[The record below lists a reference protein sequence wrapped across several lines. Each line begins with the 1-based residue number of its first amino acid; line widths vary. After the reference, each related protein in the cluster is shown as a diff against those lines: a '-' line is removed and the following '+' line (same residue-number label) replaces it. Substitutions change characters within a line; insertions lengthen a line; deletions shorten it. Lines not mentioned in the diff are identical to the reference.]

1 MMFLRTAG
9 NRGLYARLGVFT
21 GQFGLIKMIKTL
33 SLTKHFGKL
42 CAVDALTLTVDAGE
56 IFGFLGPNGA
66 GKTTT
71 INMLTGLLRPTSGTA
86 TLDGYDIQEQR
97 LEAKAI
103 LGLMPDTPQLYEALS
118 GRQFVRMIAD
128 LYEVPKGQAED
139 EMGGLLEQLELTD
152 AADDQIKGYS
162 YGMQKKILLISVLV
176 HRPRIL
182 FLDEPTSGLDP
193 RSARTVREILRER
206 CERGATVFMS
216 THILEIAERLCDRVG
231 IISNGQLIAVGTL
244 SELQRRKQESYGQA
258 DAVDPHR
265 TETLEDI
272 FLDLT
277 ADA

>member
-1 MMFLRTAG
+1 
-9 NRGLYARLGVFT
+9 
-21 GQFGLIKMIKTL
+21 MIKTL

-42 CAVDALTLTVDAGE
+42 CAVEELTLEVDAGE

-86 TLDGYDIQEQR
+86 MLGGYDIQKQS
-97 LEAKAI
+97 LQAKAI

-128 LYEVPKGQAED
+128 LYEVPPEQAEN
-139 EMGGLLEQLELTD
+139 EMSVLLEQLELTD

-176 HRPRIL
+176 HHPRIL

-193 RSARTVREILRER
+193 RSARTVREILHER
-206 CERGATVFMS
+206 CEQGSTVFMT
-216 THILEIAERLCDRVG
+216 THILEIAERICDRVG
-231 IISNGQLIAVGTL
+231 IISKGRLIAIGTL
-244 SELQRRKQESYGQA
+244 AELQQKKQAYHEQPA
-258 DAVDPHR
+258 DGSQHQ

>member
-1 MMFLRTAG
+1 
-9 NRGLYARLGVFT
+9 
-21 GQFGLIKMIKTL
+21 MINL
-33 SLTKHFGKL
+33 LELTKYFGKL
-42 CAVDALTLTVDAGE
+42 CAVDALTLQVEAGE

-86 TLDGYDIQEQR
+86 TLAGYDIQKQG
-97 LEAKAI
+97 LQAKAI
-103 LGLMPDTPQLYEALS
+103 LGLMPDTPQLYEALT

-128 LYEVPKGQAED
+128 LYQVPPKQAES
-139 EMGGLLEQLELTD
+139 EMDSLLAQLELND

-162 YGMQKKILLISVLV
+162 YGMQKKILLISLLV
-176 HRPRIL
+176 HHPKIL

-193 RSARTVREILRER
+193 RSARTVREILRQR
-206 CERGATVFMS
+206 CEHGCTVFMT
-216 THILEIAERLCDRVG
+216 THILEIAERICDRVG
-231 IISNGQLIAVGTL
+231 IISNGRLIAVGTIA
-244 SELQRRKQESYGQA
+244 ELQQRKRETHA
-258 DAVDPHR
+258 DPTSDNPQQ

>member
-1 MMFLRTAG
+1 
-9 NRGLYARLGVFT
+9 
-21 GQFGLIKMIKTL
+21 MINL
-33 SLTKHFGKL
+33 LELTKYFGNQL
-42 CAVDALTLTVDAGE
+42 CAVDALTLQVEAGE

-86 TLDGYDIQEQR
+86 TLGGYDIQKQS

-103 LGLMPDTPQLYEALS
+103 LGLMPDTPQLYEALT

-128 LYEVPKGQAED
+128 LYEVPPRQAEN
-139 EMGGLLEQLELTD
+139 EMRSLLEQLELVD

-162 YGMQKKILLISVLV
+162 YGMQKKILLISLLV
-176 HRPRIL
+176 HHPKIL

-206 CERGATVFMS
+206 CEQGCTVFMT
-216 THILEIAERLCDRVG
+216 THILEIAERICDRVG
-231 IISNGQLIAVGTL
+231 IISKGKLIAVGTL
-244 SELQRRKQESYGQA
+244 SELQRKQRELHAQPTGDNQ
-258 DAVDPHR
+258 H

>member
-1 MMFLRTAG
+1 
-9 NRGLYARLGVFT
+9 
-21 GQFGLIKMIKTL
+21 MIKTL
-33 SLTKHFGKL
+33 SLAKYFGKL
-42 CAVDALTLTVDAGE
+42 CAVDALTLEVEAGE

-86 TLDGYDIQEQR
+86 TLGGYDIQKQS
-97 LEAKAI
+97 LQAKAI
-103 LGLMPDTPQLYEALS
+103 LGLVPDTPQLYEALS
-118 GRQFVRMIAD
+118 GKQFVRMIAD
-128 LYEVPKGQAED
+128 LYEVPPGQAEN
-139 EMGGLLEQLELTD
+139 EMDLLLEQLELTD

-176 HRPRIL
+176 HHPRIL

-206 CERGATVFMS
+206 CELGSTVFMT
-216 THILEIAERLCDRVG
+216 THILEIAERICDRVG
-231 IISNGQLIAVGTL
+231 IISKGQLIAVGTL
-244 SELQRRKQESYGQA
+244 AELQQKKQEYHGRP
-258 DAVDPHR
+258 VDVSQEP

-277 ADA
+277 ADQKSEE

>member
-1 MMFLRTAG
+1 
-9 NRGLYARLGVFT
+9 
-21 GQFGLIKMIKTL
+21 MINL
-33 SLTKHFGKL
+33 LELTKYFGKL
-42 CAVDALTLTVDAGE
+42 CAVDALTLHVDAGE

-86 TLDGYDIQEQR
+86 TLGGYDIQQQS
-97 LEAKAI
+97 LQAKAI
-103 LGLMPDTPQLYEALS
+103 LGLMPDTPQLYEALT

-128 LYEVPKGQAED
+128 LYEVPPRQAEN
-139 EMGGLLEQLELTD
+139 EMGILLDQLELVD

-162 YGMQKKILLISVLV
+162 YGMQKKILLISLLV
-176 HRPRIL
+176 HHPRIL

-206 CERGATVFMS
+206 CEQGCTVFMT
-216 THILEIAERLCDRVG
+216 THILEIAERICDRVG
-231 IISNGQLIAVGTL
+231 IISRGQLIAVGTL
-244 SELQRRKQESYGQA
+244 SELQQKQRDLQA
-258 DAVDPHR
+258 QSTDVNQQ

-277 ADA
+277 ADV

>member
-1 MMFLRTAG
+1 
-9 NRGLYARLGVFT
+9 
-21 GQFGLIKMIKTL
+21 MINL
-33 SLTKHFGKL
+33 SELTKYFGKL
-42 CAVDALTLTVDAGE
+42 CAVDALTLQVDAGE

-86 TLDGYDIQEQR
+86 TLAGYDIQEQS
-97 LEAKAI
+97 LQAKAI
-103 LGLMPDTPQLYEALS
+103 LGLMPDTPQLYEALT

-128 LYEVPKGQAED
+128 LYGVPPEQAEN
-139 EMGGLLEQLELTD
+139 EMDSLLEQLELAD

-162 YGMQKKILLISVLV
+162 YGMQKKILLISLLV
-176 HRPRIL
+176 HHPKIL

-206 CERGATVFMS
+206 CEQGCTVFMT
-216 THILEIAERLCDRVG
+216 THILEIAERICDRVG
-231 IISNGQLIAVGTL
+231 IISKGRLIAVGTL
-244 SELQRRKQESYGQA
+244 AELQQRKREHHAHPIGDNPQQ
-258 DAVDPHR
+258 

>member
-1 MMFLRTAG
+1 MIASVGTIIGF
-9 NRGLYARLGVFT
+9 RLGLDIFAEQH
-21 GQFGLIKMIKTL
+21 GFLKMIKTL
-33 SLTKHFGKL
+33 GLTKYFGKL
-42 CAVDALTLTVDAGE
+42 SAVDALTLDVEAGE

-86 TLDGYDIQEQR
+86 TLGGYDIQKQS
-97 LEAKAI
+97 LQAKAI

-128 LYEVPKGQAED
+128 LYEVPPEKAEN
-139 EMGGLLEQLELTD
+139 EMGVLLEQLELTD

-176 HRPRIL
+176 HHPRIL

-206 CERGATVFMS
+206 CEQGSTVFMT
-216 THILEIAERLCDRVG
+216 THILEIAERICDRVG
-231 IISNGQLIAVGTL
+231 IISKGRLIAVGTL
-244 SELQRRKQESYGQA
+244 TELQQREQDCHGR
-258 DAVDPHR
+258 HR
-265 TETLEDI
+265 
-272 FLDLT
+272 
-277 ADA
+277 